1 MNRKSYPTDISEEQ
15 WIALAPLFAYLSDQK
30 MGRPRVHPVREIVNA
45 LFYQVRT
52 GCAWRLLPHDFP
64 PHQTVSSSYYRWQ
77 KAGNFESLHDHLRE
91 QVRQQTPL
99 PDDPATFRNPTPTAA
114 IIDSQSVKTAGK
126 RGVVGGTMGA
136 KKSLAVSVLR

>member
-1 MNRKSYPTDISEEQ
+1 MNRKSYPSDISNEQ
-15 WIALAPLFAYLSDQK
+15 WAILEPLFTRLTERKS
-30 MGRPRVHPVREIVNA
+30 GRPRVHSVRELINA

-64 PHQTVSSSYYRWQ
+64 PHQTISSTYYRWQ

-99 PDDPATFRNPTPTAA
+99 PDDPATTRNPTPTVA

-126 RGVVGGTMGA
+126 RGVVGGTMRV
-136 KKSLAVSVLR
+136 KK